1 MNTNTPIKLL
11 YGGRSKG
18 DSRRVRD
25 IVLAHWPEAAFKF
38 VRSAKGLGKA
48 LNQDAWDCVICDS
61 ALSGFSAGEALLLIH
76 AQVPGRPV
84 ILLSEGDISGKEHHH
99 LNQDFPCLLP
109 KDKIDQLPRQ
119 INLLLQSNVLP
130 EDRPNRAK
138 TTRKADSVGQHNKTI
153 EDSRRNAELLTR
165 TSKMTRIGGWEIDLE
180 TEAYSWVSP
189 GVSDLFE
196 LDPGEYNLANS
207 LDFIDAEYREY
218 FETHRRR
225 AISEQEGW
233 DLEVR
238 CVTAKGK
245 TIWVRSIGEPIIQ
258 NGKVIR
264 LAGTVQDITH
274 QKEAELH
281 LQRYQSVVNASL
293 SELLLLDHSH
303 RIQLVNRACCE
314 ALGKTADELIGAH
327 LPDIVGDDDFSRS
340 IKPYADRALAGELVQ
355 FADEGRDSGGQVR
368 SQDIQFIPF
377 PDKSGQIIGYL
388 CINRDVTGLINAQK
402 RSRELES
409 IADSSSDIM
418 ALLSEDFQYKAV
430 NRAFLEAFSVSSDE
444 IIGKRAQDFLDE
456 EEVALSL
463 EPRGKAC
470 MQGVRVRYQNRLN
483 FPALGEKLM
492 DVQYNPYLNENG
504 TVEGFVISARDISE
518 ITEMEEQVR
527 TLAQA
532 LEQTSNSVVIT
543 DLEANIEYV
552 NPAFVHST
560 GYSLEEALGQKASL
574 LKSGKNPSSMYR
586 DLWEALSNGESWHGE
601 FINLCKDGSELI
613 EAAAITPIKDAKG
626 ETINYLAVK
635 QDITKTKQMEEEL
648 ALYRQHLEDL
658 VEQRTAEADHA
669 RMQAETI
676 SLKLRQNQERYAEA
690 ASAAGLGHWEAD
702 MKEGRLIQV
711 SDEFARI
718 HGYDSAEEY
727 LQKYP
732 SIKADINDT
741 IHPDD
746 RMRVMQ
752 LYEEFEEYLEKYAHI
767 REEIDDTTHPD
778 DRARVMQLHE
788 KFKSAETE
796 FRLLKKNGETRHVI
810 EIFQPFPDA
819 TGKMTLSRGTL
830 QDVTELKL
838 AEKALREA
846 KEAAEAAAQAKADF
860 LANMSH
866 EIRTPMNAILG
877 LTHLLMQSQM
887 SDAQIN
893 RLEKIEDSSRH
904 LLTII
909 NDILDLSKIEAGKLE
924 LEAIDFRVET
934 FMDQVGSMVRQQ
946 AKQKGLDLGV
956 KISNL
961 PSWLRGDETRL
972 RQALLNYVSNAVKF
986 TQKGYVHIHASM
998 VEQNDDELR
1007 VRFEVEDTGEGLE
1020 ERQLESIFEAFEQAD
1035 RSTSRKHG
1043 GTGLGLA
1050 ITRRLVELM
1059 GGVCGVES
1067 KIGSGS
1073 RFWFELPL
1081 QAGSERETETQASHG
1096 GDAFGQLQQKYGG
1109 SMILLVEDNA
1119 INREVALDLLERA
1132 GLQVETAN
1140 HGAEALSLLEQKA
1153 FDLVLMDVQ
1162 MPVMDGLE
1170 ATQRIRERDFQ
1181 ARSQQQIPVLAMT
1194 ANIFDDDRRACL
1206 DAGMNGFVAK
1216 PVEPGNLY
1224 STLVNW
1230 LIETGQAA
1238 PAALTAATPDPS
1250 TPDEAL
1256 RMRLENMDGIDVE
1269 VGLQNLSGDF
1279 DSYIKLLNQLI
1290 TSFGSDLLK
1299 LKDQLREGAH
1309 DAARQSAHTLK
1320 GAAGTLG
1327 LKLIQSSA
1335 MELEQACRA
1344 LNPGDPPE
1352 DALQLSERIEHL
1364 LELIGRALHPSET
1377 VQEVRSK
1384 RSAPINP
1391 ARLQRVFADDKRAV
1405 RQLLS
1410 VFREQ
1415 SQNTLLF
1422 IREARK
1428 NDDRTVFSQEMRKLR
1443 STARSVGAENLAEIC
1458 EKLATMPVSK
1468 SWRRVDSELERFE
1481 AEIGRVL
1488 EYTESV

>member
-1 MNTNTPIKLL
+1 MNTKTPIKLL
-11 YGGRSKG
+11 YAGKSRS
-18 DSRRVRD
+18 DSHRVRG
-25 IVLAHWPEAAFKF
+25 IVLAHWPEAAFKV
-38 VRSAKGLGKA
+38 VRSAKELRKA
-48 LNQDAWDCVICDS
+48 LSQDAWDCVICDS
-61 ALSGFSAGEALLLIH
+61 ALSGFSAGEALLLIY
-76 AQVPGRPV
+76 AQVPARPV
-84 ILLSEGDISGKEHHH
+84 ILLSEGDISGKEHHQ
-99 LNQDFPCLLP
+99 LNQGFPCLLA

-130 EDRPNRAK
+130 EHRPNRAK
-138 TTRKADSVGQHNKTI
+138 TPRQTDSVGQHNNI
-153 EDSRRNAELLTR
+153 SESDERNAEFLTR
-165 TSKMTRIGGWEIDLE
+165 TSKMTNVGGWEIDLE
-180 TEAYSWVSP
+180 TGAYSWISP

-207 LDFIDAEYREY
+207 LDFIHAEDRKY
-218 FETHRRR
+218 FEAHRSR

-245 TIWVRSIGEPIIQ
+245 SIWVRSVGEPVIQ

-264 LAGTVQDITH
+264 LAGAMQDITH

-281 LQRYQSVVNASL
+281 LQRYQSVVNTSL
-293 SELLLLDHSH
+293 SEILLLDHSH

-340 IKPYADRALAGELVQ
+340 IKPYADRALAGELTQ
-355 FADEGRDSGGQVR
+355 FTDERPDSGGQVR

-402 RSRELES
+402 RSRELAS
-409 IADSSSDIM
+409 IADSSDDIM
-418 ALLSEDFQYKAV
+418 ALLGDDFRYKAV

-444 IIGKRAQDFLDE
+444 IIGKHVRDFLDE
-456 EEVALSL
+456 KEVALSL
-463 EPRGKAC
+463 EPKGKAC

-483 FPALGEKLM
+483 LPALGEKLM
-492 DVQYNPYLNENG
+492 DVKYNPYFNEQG
-504 TVEGFVISARDISE
+504 TVDGFVISARDVSE
-518 ITEMEEQVR
+518 LTEMEEQVR

-560 GYSLEEALGQKASL
+560 GYSVEEALGQKASL

-586 DLWEALSNGESWHGE
+586 DLWEALSNGESWQGE

-626 ETINYLAVK
+626 KTINYLAVK

-711 SDEFARI
+711 SDEYARI

-732 SIKADINDT
+732 SIKADIYDT
-741 IHPDD
+741 VHPDD

-767 REEIDDTTHPD
+767 REEIDDPTHPD

-796 FRLLKKNGETRHVI
+796 FRLLKENGETRHVI

-830 QDVTELKL
+830 QDVTELKH
-838 AEKALREA
+838 AERALIEA

-904 LLTII
+904 LLAII

-924 LEAIDFRVET
+924 IEAIDFRVET
-934 FMDQVGSMVRQQ
+934 FMDQVASMVRQQ
-946 AKQKGLDLGV
+946 AKQKGLDLAV

-986 TQKGYVHIHASM
+986 TQKGYVSIHASL

-1007 VRFEVEDTGEGLE
+1007 VRFEVEDTGAGLE
-1020 ERQLESIFEAFEQAD
+1020 AKQLESIFESFEQAD
-1035 RSTSRKHG
+1035 RSITRKYG

-1059 GGVCGVES
+1059 GGACGAES
-1067 KIGSGS
+1067 KVGRGS

-1081 QAGSERETETQASHG
+1081 QAGTEHEIEIQSADG

-1140 HGAEALSLLEQKA
+1140 HGAEAISLLEQKA
-1153 FDLVLMDVQ
+1153 FDLVLMDMQ

-1170 ATQRIRERDFQ
+1170 ATRKIRKYKIQ

-1194 ANIFDDDRRACL
+1194 ANIFDEDRKACL

-1216 PVEPGNLY
+1216 PVVPDNLY

-1230 LIETGQAA
+1230 LTETGQAA
-1238 PAALTAATPDPS
+1238 PAAPEAATPDPS

-1335 MELEQACRA
+1335 TELEQACRT
-1344 LNPGDPPE
+1344 LNPGDPPA
-1352 DALQLSERIEHL
+1352 DALKLSERIEHL
-1364 LELIGRALHPSET
+1364 LELIGRELQPSDTLQKVSSEH
-1377 VQEVRSK
+1377 
-1384 RSAPINP
+1384 SAPINS

-1415 SQNTLLF
+1415 SRGTLPI

-1428 NDDRTVFSQEMRKLR
+1428 NNDREVLNQEMRKLR
-1443 STARSVGAENLAEIC
+1443 STAQSVGAENLAEMC
-1458 EKLATMPVSK
+1458 EKLATMPTGE
-1468 SWRRVDSELERFE
+1468 SWNHIDIQLERFE
-1481 AEIGRVL
+1481 TEINRVL
-1488 EYTESV
+1488 EYIQTV

>member
-180 TEAYSWVSP
+180 TEAYSWISP

-293 SELLLLDHSH
+293 SEVLLLDHSH

-368 SQDIQFIPF
+368 SQDIQFVPF

-418 ALLSEDFQYKAV
+418 ALLSEDFRYKAV

-552 NPAFVHST
+552 NPAFVSST
-560 GYSLEEALGQKASL
+560 GYSVEEALGQKASL

-702 MKEGRLIQV
+702 MNEDRLIRV
-711 SDEFARI
+711 SDEYARI

-732 SIKADINDT
+732 SIEADIEDT
-741 IHPDD
+741 VHPDD
-746 RMRVMQ
+746 RRRVKQ
-752 LYEEFEEYLEKYAHI
+752 IYE
-767 REEIDDTTHPD
+767 T
-778 DRARVMQLHE
+778 RA
-788 KFKSAETE
+788 SAEIE
-796 FRLLKKNGETRHVI
+796 FRLFTKNGDMRHVI
-810 EIFQPFPDA
+810 EIFTPIQDA
-819 TGKMTLSRGTL
+819 NGNMTISRGTL
-830 QDVTELKL
+830 QDVTERKH
-838 AEKALREA
+838 AERALREA
-846 KEAAEAAAQAKADF
+846 KEAAEAAAQAKTDF

-877 LTHLLMQSQM
+877 LTHLLMQSQL

-924 LEAIDFRVET
+924 IEAIDFRVET
-934 FMDQVGSMVRQQ
+934 FMDQVASMVRQQ
-946 AKQKGLDLGV
+946 AKQKGLDLSV

-961 PSWLRGDETRL
+961 PSWLYGDETRL

-986 TQKGYVHIHASM
+986 TQKGYVSIHASL
-998 VEQNDDELR
+998 VEQDDDELR
-1007 VRFEVEDTGEGLE
+1007 VRFEVEDTGAGLE
-1020 ERQLESIFEAFEQAD
+1020 AKQLESIFESFEQAD
-1035 RSTSRKHG
+1035 RSITRKYG

-1059 GGVCGVES
+1059 GGACGAES
-1067 KIGSGS
+1067 KVGRGS
-1073 RFWFELPL
+1073 RFWLELPL
-1081 QAGSERETETQASHG
+1081 QAGSEHEIEIQAADG

-1140 HGAEALSLLEQKA
+1140 HGAEAISLLEQKA
-1153 FDLVLMDVQ
+1153 FDLILMDMQ

-1170 ATQRIRERDFQ
+1170 ATRKIRKDKIQ
-1181 ARSQQQIPVLAMT
+1181 ARSQQQIPILAMT
-1194 ANIFDDDRRACL
+1194 ANIFDEDRKACL

-1216 PVEPGNLY
+1216 PVVPDNLY
-1224 STLVNW
+1224 STLMNW
-1230 LIETGQAA
+1230 LTETGQAA
-1238 PAALTAATPDPS
+1238 PAAPAAATPDPS

-1335 MELEQACRA
+1335 MELEQACRT
-1344 LNPGDPPE
+1344 LNPGDPPA
-1352 DALQLSERIEHL
+1352 DALKLSERIEHL
-1364 LELIGRALHPSET
+1364 LELIGRALQPSDT
-1377 VQEVRSK
+1377 VQEVSSE

-1405 RQLLS
+1405 RQLLF

-1415 SQNTLLF
+1415 SQSTLLI

-1458 EKLATMPVSK
+1458 EKLATMSVSE
-1468 SWRRVDSELERFE
+1468 SWNHVDSELEKFE

-1488 EYTESV
+1488 EYAESV